1 MLSRAEAKAMFAAPW
16 LQPTGSLIKN
26 PLVDT
31 LGHPENSIGVPG
43 AQKSKE
49 LCCLV
54 EILLG
59 GDDKFQLVRVA

>member
-1 MLSRAEAKAMFAAPW
+1 MFPAPW

-26 PLVDT
+26 PLVDP
-31 LGHPENSIGVPG
+31 LGHPEDPIGVPG
-43 AQKSKE
+43 AKKLKE
-49 LCCLV
+49 LRCLF